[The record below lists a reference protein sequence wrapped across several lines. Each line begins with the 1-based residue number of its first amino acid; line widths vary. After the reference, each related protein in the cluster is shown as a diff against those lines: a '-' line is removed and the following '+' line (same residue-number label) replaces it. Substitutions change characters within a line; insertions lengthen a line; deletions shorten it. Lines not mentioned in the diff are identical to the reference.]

1 MTYWQQTPW
10 KDAITR
16 TGRVLCM
23 RYYSSNHTN
32 DRNMLLNCALNL
44 LAESLDCSLT
54 VSTAS
59 LNDVGRTKS
68 INSFEVEMR
77 NWATAFFLYSDSA
90 SVHFERCFV
99 RHEDQGA
106 TPEFITGP
114 SRLSFDYS
122 VTKNLLDHSF
132 SSIINLTQELF
143 DTVQHEVQKSILIPR
158 VKNHLALGTT
168 KIRSGFLDHHELI
181 IGLSTHNLNNF
192 DTYHQGQV
200 CTTELLHGEADG
212 GKWILDWMKNHLKTE
227 AIETIN
233 AMQLSQ

>member
-1 MTYWQQTPW
+1 
-10 KDAITR
+10 
-16 TGRVLCM
+16 M

-143 DTVQHEVQKSILIPR
+143 DTLQHEVQKSILIPR

-168 KIRSGFLDHHELI
+168 KIRNGFLDHHELI

>member
-1 MTYWQQTPW
+1 
-10 KDAITR
+10 
-16 TGRVLCM
+16 M

-106 TPEFITGP
+106 TPEFIIGP

-143 DTVQHEVQKSILIPR
+143 DTLQHEVQKSILIPR
-158 VKNHLALGTT
+158 VKNHLAFGTT

-200 CTTELLHGEADG
+200 CTTELLDGEADG

>member
-1 MTYWQQTPW
+1 
-10 KDAITR
+10 
-16 TGRVLCM
+16 
-23 RYYSSNHTN
+23 
-32 DRNMLLNCALNL
+32 MLLNCALNL

-143 DTVQHEVQKSILIPR
+143 DTLQHEVQKSILIPR